1 MPDWI
6 ATYSG
11 GIIWVD
17 EKYNEPIGCNVI
29 RMDREYLIIE
39 AAKAMWLADGGGD
52 SFADWERFRARDDYI
67 KMARAAFLVFS
78 REMTPEK

>member
-1 MPDWI
+1 M
-6 ATYSG
+6 G
-11 GIIWVD
+11 
-17 EKYNEPIGCNVI
+17 
-29 RMDREYLIIE
+29 REELIIE
-39 AAKAMWLADGGGD
+39 AAKAMWIADGGGT